1 MMPQVLNAQD
11 PAVSSYLELRR
22 AVGWIALG
30 LPFALIIPW
39 WVLGSHM
46 LPSSISGYYY
56 TGMRNLFE
64 GSLCAIAMFNFC
76 CRGYDWKD
84 EAAGIFSAA
93 CALGVAF
100 CPTTPDSDV
109 LTPFQERVGTAH
121 LTFASLLFITLAYFC
136 LFLFRTTA
144 ADRLVTRKKLQ
155 RNMVYSVCGWAI
167 LISILLIIVCKLLGQ
182 TYLIGRLG
190 AMFCF
195 ETTALLAFGIAWL
208 VKGETILKD
217 DIAPA
222 DGQS

>member
-1 MMPQVLNAQD
+1 MPQVLIAKD

-22 AVGWIALG
+22 AVGWVALG
-30 LPFALIIPW
+30 LPFALILPW
-39 WVLGSHM
+39 WILGSHM

-100 CPTTPDSDV
+100 CPTTPDSGV
-109 LTPFQERVGTAH
+109 PTPFQQHVGIAH
-121 LTFASLLFITLAYFC
+121 LTFASLLFMTLAYFC
-136 LFLFRTTA
+136 LVLFRTTA
-144 ADRLVTRKKLQ
+144 ADRMVTPRKLL

-167 LISILLIIVCKLLGQ
+167 LASIGLIVLFKLLKQ
-182 TYLIGRLG
+182 TYLIGELG

-195 ETTALLAFGIAWL
+195 ETTALIAFGIAWL
-208 VKGETILKD
+208 VKGETILRD
-217 DIAPA
+217 EVPVA
-222 DGQS
+222 DGQP

>member
-1 MMPQVLNAQD
+1 MPQVPNAKD

-22 AVGWIALG
+22 AVGWVALG

-39 WVLGSHM
+39 WFLGSHV

-100 CPTTPDSDV
+100 CPTTPDTVV
-109 LTPFQERVGTAH
+109 LSPYQQHVGTAH
-121 LTFASLLFITLAYFC
+121 LIFASLLFITLAYFC
-136 LFLFRTTA
+136 LVLFKTTA
-144 ADRLVTRKKLQ
+144 ADRKVTRRKLQ
-155 RNMVYSVCGWAI
+155 RNMVYTVCGWVI
-167 LISILLIIVCKLLGQ
+167 LASIAMIILFKFLGRP
-182 TYLIGRLG
+182 YLFGELG
-190 AMFCF
+190 AMFSF
-195 ETTALLAFGIAWL
+195 ETTALIAFGIAWL
-208 VKGETILKD
+208 VKGETILRD
-217 DIAPA
+217 EVLPPGA
-222 DGQS
+222 

>member
-1 MMPQVLNAQD
+1 MPQVPKAKN
-11 PAVSSYLELRR
+11 PAVRSYLELRKV
-22 AVGWIALG
+22 VGWIALG

-39 WVLGSHM
+39 LILGHNI

-64 GSLCAIAMFNFC
+64 GSLCAIAMFNLC

-100 CPTTPDSDV
+100 CPTTPDAATLARWHKLV
-109 LTPFQERVGTAH
+109 PTNCQIYLGNAH
-121 LTFASLLFITLAYFC
+121 LVFASLLFITLAYFC
-136 LFLFRTTA
+136 LVLFRTTA
-144 ADRLVTRKKLQ
+144 ADRKVTRRKRQ
-155 RNMVYSVCGWAI
+155 RNRVYSVCGWAI
-167 LISILLIIVCKLLGQ
+167 LASIVLIILYGKLGW
-182 TYLIGRLG
+182 TNLIGHLG

-195 ETTALLAFGIAWL
+195 ETTALVAFGVAWL

-217 DIAPA
+217 
-222 DGQS
+222 

>member
-1 MMPQVLNAQD
+1 MPQVPFAQD

-22 AVGWIALG
+22 AVGWVALG

-39 WVLGSHM
+39 WVLGNHI

-64 GSLCAIAMFNFC
+64 GCLCAIAMFNLC

-84 EAAGIFSAA
+84 EAAGAFSAV

-100 CPTTPDSDV
+100 CPTTPDSI
-109 LTPFQERVGTAH
+109 TPTLFQQHVGAAH
-121 LTFASLLFITLAYFC
+121 LIFASLLFVTLAYFC

-144 ADRLVTRKKLQ
+144 GDRMVTRRKLQ
-155 RNMVYSVCGWAI
+155 RNMVYLVCGWAI
-167 LISILLIIVCKLLGQ
+167 LASIALIMLFKLLKQ
-182 TYLIGRLG
+182 PYLIGQLG

-195 ETTALLAFGIAWL
+195 ETTALAAFGIAWL
-208 VKGETILKD
+208 VKGETILRD
-217 DIAPA
+217 EVPVA

>member
-1 MMPQVLNAQD
+1 MPQAPFAQD
-11 PAVSSYLELRR
+11 PAVSSYMELRR
-22 AVGWIALG
+22 AVGWVALG

-64 GSLCAIAMFNFC
+64 GSLCAIALFNLC

-100 CPTTPDSDV
+100 CPTTPDSV
-109 LTPFQERVGTAH
+109 VPTPFQQHVGTAH

-144 ADRLVTRKKLQ
+144 ADRMVTQRKLQ
-155 RNMVYSVCGWAI
+155 RNMVYLVCGSTI
-167 LISILLIIVCKLLGQ
+167 LISIGLITLCKWLGQ

-190 AMFCF
+190 SMFCF
-195 ETTALLAFGIAWL
+195 ETTALVAFGIAWL
-208 VKGETILKD
+208 VKGETILGD
-217 DIAPA
+217 VAPVA
-222 DGQS
+222 DGQP

>member
-1 MMPQVLNAQD
+1 MPQVQIAKD
-11 PAVSSYLELRR
+11 SAVLSYLELRR
-22 AVGWIALG
+22 WVGRIALG

-64 GSLCAIAMFNFC
+64 GCLCAIAMFNFC

-100 CPTTPDSDV
+100 CPTTPDSV
-109 LTPFQERVGTAH
+109 APTPCQQTVGTAH
-121 LTFASLLFITLAYFC
+121 LIFASLLFITLAYFC
-136 LFLFRTTA
+136 LVLFRTTA
-144 ADRLVTRKKLQ
+144 ADRNVTRRKLQ

-167 LISILLIIVCKLLGQ
+167 LASIALITLFKLLGQ
-182 TYLIGRLG
+182 TYLIGQLG

-195 ETTALLAFGIAWL
+195 ETTALVAFGIAWL

-217 DIAPA
+217 EV
-222 DGQS
+222 